1 MAATE
6 AGSRA
11 ARALDDLYRRHGG
24 EVYRYAYAMLGNRA
38 DAEDVTQTT
47 FVNAL
52 RALEQGQSPRKA
64 SSWLLAISHN
74 IVRQRFRQ
82 ARARPSEVELHD
94 EMPGATAAD
103 DETPTLASV
112 VDALGRIP
120 PSQREA
126 IVLREFEGR
135 PYAEIAEMLGITT
148 SALETLLFRARR
160 SLAEELENL
169 VTCEQAEQSVS
180 RALDG
185 RLSRKERKRLTAHMR
200 DCPACTRFELVQ
212 KRGRRALRGLALLPI
227 PASLTLLKGTNTAA
241 AATLPT
247 IGAAAAVG
255 TTAGGGGAAAAGGVA
270 ASAFALKAAAV
281 VTAVGVAGGVGYTG
295 AQEIRGNGGGS
306 PRSSVVRPVTPPG
319 QVKGEGGV
327 HRGPLVRV
335 VPTANA
341 ASRARAQRQSSP
353 SASAP
358 GQIKQRGP
366 NATPPKAKPVQ
377 ATAKKPKPAQ
387 PSATAK
393 PKPATP
399 KAQASS
405 RPASPPGQTHTQ
417 PEQAQSEKPAPA
429 AGDAP
434 GKPAKDG

>member
-82 ARARPSEVELHD
+82 ARSRPSEVELHD
-94 EMPGATAAD
+94 EMHGATAAD

-135 PYAEIAEMLGITT
+135 PYAEIAEMLGIST

-212 KRGRRALRGLALLPI
+212 KRGRRALRGLALLPDSGVAHLAEGNEHGRCGHI
-227 PASLTLLKGTNTAA
+227 ADDRRGRCRRHDGRWRRCGCRGRRRCERVCTQGGGCGHSRRSGRRGRHTRGLRKSAGTAA
-241 AATLPT
+241 
-247 IGAAAAVG
+247 G
-255 TTAGGGGAAAAGGVA
+255 
-270 ASAFALKAAAV
+270 
-281 VTAVGVAGGVGYTG
+281 
-295 AQEIRGNGGGS
+295 
-306 PRSSVVRPVTPPG
+306 
-319 QVKGEGGV
+319 
-327 HRGPLVRV
+327 HRGR
-335 VPTANA
+335 
-341 ASRARAQRQSSP
+341 
-353 SASAP
+353 
-358 GQIKQRGP
+358 
-366 NATPPKAKPVQ
+366 
-377 ATAKKPKPAQ
+377 
-387 PSATAK
+387 
-393 PKPATP
+393 
-399 KAQASS
+399 ASS
-405 RPASPPGQTHTQ
+405 GR
-417 PEQAQSEKPAPA
+417 
-429 AGDAP
+429 
-434 GKPAKDG
+434 